1 MSVSSLERCQSH
13 WSDVSLTGVMSV
25 SLERCQSH
33 WSDVSLL
40 TGATSVSMER
50 CQSPHWSDVSVT
62 GAMLVSSLERRQS
75 HWSDVSLLTGVMSV
89 SLEWCQSHWSDVSL
103 LTGVMSVS
111 LERCQSSWT
120 LLLFSSLTRIRWRPS
135 LGTWVS
141 HRHGAKCGCQ
151 ATLWSLDWSD
161 SSGLYGPAEDFKS
174 ALAKEGRSGSSSPS
188 VWLP

>member
-1 MSVSSLERCQSH
+1 MAR
-13 WSDVSLTGVMSV
+13 VSLAKRKVPPLFSKDRTRHLGGFT
-25 SLERCQSH
+25 LE
-33 WSDVSLL
+33 W
-40 TGATSVSMER
+40 
-50 CQSPHWSDVSVT
+50 CQSPHWSDVSI
-62 GAMLVSSLERRQS
+62 
-75 HWSDVSLLTGVMSV
+75 TGVMSV
-89 SLEWCQSHWSDVSL
+89 SSLEWCQSLHWSDVI

-120 LLLFSSLTRIRWRPS
+120 LLLFSSLTRIRWLPS

>member
-1 MSVSSLERCQSH
+1 MAR
-13 WSDVSLTGVMSV
+13 VSLAKRKVPPLFSKDRTRHLGGFT
-25 SLERCQSH
+25 LE
-33 WSDVSLL
+33 W
-40 TGATSVSMER
+40 
-50 CQSPHWSDVSVT
+50 CQSPHWSDVS
-62 GAMLVSSLERRQS
+62 
-75 HWSDVSLLTGVMSV
+75 LTGVMSV

-103 LTGVMSVS
+103 LTGATSVSLERCQSPHWSDVSLTGVMSVS